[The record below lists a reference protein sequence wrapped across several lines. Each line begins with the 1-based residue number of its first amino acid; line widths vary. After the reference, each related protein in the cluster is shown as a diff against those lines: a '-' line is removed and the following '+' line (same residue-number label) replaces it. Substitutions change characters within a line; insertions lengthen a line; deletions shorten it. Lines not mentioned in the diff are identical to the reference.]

1 MVPGHVNQGKIAENA
16 ATALLNRFHV
26 EVHDIVDEVR
36 ITMDPMEAT
45 TVVVHLYLSQR
56 QPLCFSKQENQLE
69 VPHFFPAGGVLIHKV
84 PVQDSFAGRQVP
96 FQCLKK
102 LVSRLLERGELTR

>member
-1 MVPGHVNQGKIAENA
+1 MVPGHVDQGKIAENA

-26 EVHDIVDEVR
+26 EVHDVVDEVR
-36 ITMDPMEAT
+36 IASDPTVAT

-56 QPLCFSKQENQLE
+56 HPLCLSKQDNQLE

-84 PVQDSFAGRQVP
+84 PVQDSFADRQVP
-96 FQCLKK
+96 FQCLN
-102 LVSRLLERGELTR
+102 L